1 MRLRIDDLH
10 ELPMRVRDRLKEIGG
25 SRVTTHNELIIE
37 AQRFRTQERNK
48 QDAIERLVAMLRKA
62 AERPK
67 FRVKT
72 RPTMASKRRRID
84 TKKKRGDTK
93 KMRKSPID

>member
-1 MRLRIDDLH
+1 
-10 ELPMRVRDRLKEIGG
+10 
-25 SRVTTHNELIIE
+25 
-37 AQRFRTQERNK
+37 
-48 QDAIERLVAMLRKA
+48 LRKA

-72 RPTMASKRRRID
+72 RPTLASKRRRID